1 MMVQR
6 PRAEDLS
13 FTSFTQGALTGRFA
27 PRMRHAR
34 FGCVSRRG
42 EVSPPSCSRLYG
54 GMVLTSLAQRHT
66 RAATRG
72 RRRGRQL
79 MPSLGAEALEP
90 RLALAVVP
98 VLDAATLR
106 ITLDAADDHAVLS
119 RVGEKYVV
127 YGQSEVGSFPVQRVA
142 RVVVNGSPAMGQS
155 FTIASGGGLPITAA
169 LSVDATVESTKLRA
183 PIVTSGDVVVAS
195 PAITLAGDVKTKGL
209 QRYVGAVIVDPP
221 VRGVIPLPRE
231 PGNWMI
237 GEDPIV
243 MSQTGSV
250 LLAKSTSGQS
260 VTIVDTR
267 KASVVANV
275 SLPPLPKGIAVTA
288 DGSKGF
294 VSHVIVE
301 DVGGIARAK
310 VAVSTIDVAN
320 HRVAQTVAVGAEGSP
335 ERMAVSPDGKRLYV
349 VCDSYSTG
357 QRSSSLVVIDADR
370 MTVETMI
377 ALPRSPW
384 RVQSIL
390 VSGDGKRVYVVD
402 AGANSGGFLQTFIDP
417 SITVVDATTKTVTG
431 TIDLGVF
438 GPGGLADCRL
448 GSDGK
453 TAFAISFYGEVGV
466 IDLARMTVTKT
477 FWPVGRGQNNSLAP
491 SSDGRWLQ
499 VIVWDRLA
507 SRLVDVRVAD
517 GKVVKSRSV
526 PAAGDIV
533 LAPGTNRTFLR
544 IDSGIAVVDGSFPGT
559 GVLTIQGASVAF
571 DSRVDGSAGLEVLC
585 AGATTFAAA
594 VGAGSPL
601 ASLVTDRGGSVSLHS
616 VATSGIQRYADAAVQ
631 LSGDFSVTK
640 PVVSGEAFAVL
651 GRTTL
656 ESDCIV
662 TAVGGRVAF
671 LGTVDGVARLT
682 VDGRATAPGG
692 VTDVVF
698 RQRVGGGVPL
708 VSMSFVGLAGV
719 VADRAV
725 SVNGRGFWD
734 GPLGIRIDNVK
745 RVRLIAPGSE
755 IQGSDGCGMF
765 IRGDG
770 ADVIISGFRITG
782 SFGGVVLSA
791 GDLSRTRIV
800 GNTIEGNSSF
810 GTVSGP
816 GILVEARGAL
826 IQGNTIRNNG
836 SAGIKLR
843 GPNASATMLSN
854 TITGNGPP
862 LTVLPERGIVAA
874 EGAVTPPA
882 PTVQSIER
890 VGGIVRI
897 TLKSILPASTTLRF
911 QLFANR
917 VPPAAGDADV
927 AGLVQGERLI
937 ADVLR
942 GATNG
947 TITISIPAKSLPAG
961 NWVTVTATTTRPGEA
976 GSTSCFSKAMRVP

>member
-1 MMVQR
+1 MTFV
-6 PRAEDLS
+6 
-13 FTSFTQGALTGRFA
+13 
-27 PRMRHAR
+27 
-34 FGCVSRRG
+34 
-42 EVSPPSCSRLYG
+42 
-54 GMVLTSLAQRHT
+54 AQRHT
-66 RAATRG
+66 RAAARG
-72 RRRGRQL
+72 RRRGRL
-79 MPSLGAEALEP
+79 SMPSLGAEALEP

-106 ITLDAADDHAVLS
+106 ITLDAADDHALLS

-127 YGQSEVGSFPVQRVA
+127 SGQSEVGSFPVQRVA

-169 LSVDATVESTKLRA
+169 LSVDATVESTELRA
-183 PIVTSGDVVVAS
+183 PIVTAGDVVVES

-209 QRYVGAVIVDPP
+209 QRYVGAVIVDPSAW
-221 VRGVIPLPRE
+221 GVIPLPRDRFDWAK
-231 PGNWMI
+231 GD
-237 GEDPIV
+237 DPIV
-243 MSQTGSV
+243 VSQTGNV
-250 LLAKSTSGQS
+250 LLAKSTCGQS

-275 SLPPLPKGIAVTA
+275 SLPALPKGIAVTA

-320 HRVAQTVAVGAEGSP
+320 HRVAQTVAVGAEGNVAG
-335 ERMAVSPDGKRLYV
+335 MAVSPDGKRLYA
-349 VCDSYSTG
+349 VCDSIG

-370 MTVETMI
+370 LTVETTI
-377 ALPRSPW
+377 ALPLLTGH

-402 AGANSGGFLQTFIDP
+402 AGANSGGFAQTFIDP
-417 SITVVDATTKTVTG
+417 SITVVDGTTKAVTG

-438 GPGGLADCRL
+438 GAGALADCRL

-453 TAFAISFYGEVGV
+453 TAFAISVYGMAGV

-477 FWPVGRGQNNSLAP
+477 FSPVGEGQNNSLAP

-499 VIVWDRLA
+499 VIARDGLA

-517 GKVVKSRSV
+517 GTVVKSRSV

-544 IDSGIAVVDGSFPGT
+544 IDSGIAVVDASSPGR
-559 GVLTIQGASVAF
+559 GVLTLQGASVAF
-571 DSRVDGSAGLEVLC
+571 DSTVDGSAGLEVLC

-631 LSGDFSVTK
+631 LSGNFSVTR

-656 ESDCIV
+656 ESNCTV

-671 LGTVDGVARLT
+671 QGTVDGVASLT
-682 VDGRATAPGG
+682 VDGRATAPGS

-734 GPLGIRIDNVK
+734 VTVGIRIDSVK
-745 RVRLIAPGSE
+745 RVRLMAPGSE
-755 IQGSDGCGMF
+755 VRGIGCGMV
-765 IRGDG
+765 IGGDG
-770 ADVIISGFRITG
+770 GDVIISGFRIAENV
-782 SFGGVVLSA
+782 GGVVLNA
-791 GDLSRTRIV
+791 GDLSRTRLV
-800 GNTIEGNSSF
+800 GNTIEGNSGA
-810 GTVSGP
+810 GTISGP
-816 GILVEARGAL
+816 GISVEGRGAL

-836 SAGIKLR
+836 SAGIELR

-862 LTVLPERGIVAA
+862 WTVLPERGIVAA
-874 EGAVTPPA
+874 EEAVTPPA

-890 VGGIVRI
+890 VGGMVRI
-897 TLKSILPASTTLRF
+897 TLRSSLPASATLRF
-911 QLFANR
+911 QLFTNR

-937 ADVLR
+937 ADFVR
-942 GATNG
+942 GASNG
-947 TITISIPAKSLPAG
+947 TTTISLPATRLPAG
-961 NWVTVTATTTRPGEA
+961 EWLTVTATTTRPGEA
-976 GSTSCFSKAMRVP
+976 GSTSCFSKAARVP

>member
-1 MMVQR
+1 
-6 PRAEDLS
+6 
-13 FTSFTQGALTGRFA
+13 
-27 PRMRHAR
+27 MRHAT
-34 FGCVSRRG
+34 FTWVPRRG
-42 EVSPPSCSRLYG
+42 ELSRPSCSRLYG
-54 GMVLTSLAQRHT
+54 GMVLTSFAQCHT
-66 RAATRG
+66 RAAARG
-72 RRRGRQL
+72 RRRGRQS

-169 LSVDATVESTKLRA
+169 LSVDATVESTELRA

-195 PAITLAGDVKTKGL
+195 PEITLAGDVKTKGL

-221 VRGVIPLPRE
+221 VRGAIPLPRDTFD
-231 PGNWMI
+231 WII
-237 GEDPIV
+237 GDDPIV
-243 MSQTGSV
+243 VSQTGSV

-275 SLPPLPKGIAVTA
+275 SLPQLPKGIAVTA

-335 ERMAVSPDGKRLYV
+335 EQMAVSPDGKRLYV
-349 VCDSYSTG
+349 VCDSYSIG

-370 MTVETMI
+370 MTVETTI
-377 ALPRSPW
+377 ALPRSPRW
-384 RVQSIL
+384 VQSIL

-402 AGANSGGFLQTFIDP
+402 AGANWGGFLQTFIDP

-438 GPGGLADCRL
+438 GPGALADCRL

-477 FWPVGRGQNNSLAP
+477 FWPVGEGQNNRLAP

-499 VIVWDRLA
+499 VIARDRLA

-526 PAAGDIV
+526 PSAGDIV

-594 VGAGSPL
+594 VGSGSPL

-616 VATSGIQRYADAAVQ
+616 VATSGGQRYADAAAQ
-631 LSGDFSVTK
+631 LSGDFSITK

-656 ESDCIV
+656 ESDCTV

-671 LGTVDGVARLT
+671 QGTVDGVARLT

-725 SVNGRGFWD
+725 SVNRRGFWD
-734 GPLGIRIDNVK
+734 VMVGILIDRVK
-745 RVRLIAPGSE
+745 RVRLTAPGSE
-755 IQGSDGCGMF
+755 IRGIGCGMVIGSDGG
-765 IRGDG
+765 
-770 ADVIISGFRITG
+770 DVIISGFRIAEN
-782 SFGGVVLSA
+782 SVGVVLNA

-816 GILVEARGAL
+816 GILVEGSGAL

-862 LTVLPERGIVAA
+862 WTFLPERGIVAA
-874 EGAVTPPA
+874 EEAVTPPA

-890 VGGIVRI
+890 VRGMVRI

-947 TITISIPAKSLPAG
+947 TTTISLPAKSLPAG
-961 NWVTVTATTTRPGEA
+961 DWLTVTATATRPGEA
-976 GSTSCFSKAMRVP
+976 GSTSCFSKAVRVP

>member
-1 MMVQR
+1 
-6 PRAEDLS
+6 
-13 FTSFTQGALTGRFA
+13 
-27 PRMRHAR
+27 
-34 FGCVSRRG
+34 
-42 EVSPPSCSRLYG
+42 
-54 GMVLTSLAQRHT
+54 
-66 RAATRG
+66 
-72 RRRGRQL
+72 
-79 MPSLGAEALEP
+79 
-90 RLALAVVP
+90 
-98 VLDAATLR
+98 
-106 ITLDAADDHAVLS
+106 
-119 RVGEKYVV
+119 
-127 YGQSEVGSFPVQRVA
+127 
-142 RVVVNGSPAMGQS
+142 MGQS

-250 LLAKSTSGQS
+250 LLAKSTCGQS

-301 DVGGIARAK
+301 DVGGIARAQ

-349 VCDSYSTG
+349 VCDSYSIG

-370 MTVETMI
+370 MTVETTI

-417 SITVVDATTKTVTG
+417 SITVVDATTNAVTG

-438 GPGGLADCRL
+438 GAGALADCRL

-453 TAFAISFYGEVGV
+453 TAFAISFYGMVGV

-477 FWPVGRGQNNSLAP
+477 FSPVGEGQNNSLAP

-499 VIVWDRLA
+499 VIAWDGLA

-544 IDSGIAVVDGSFPGT
+544 IDSGIAVVEGSSPGT
-559 GVLTIQGASVAF
+559 GVLTIQGASVEF
-571 DSRVDGSAGLEVLC
+571 DSTVDGSAGLEVLC

-594 VGAGSPL
+594 VGSGSPL
-601 ASLVTDRGGSVSLHS
+601 ASLATDRGGSVSLHS
-616 VATSGIQRYADAAVQ
+616 VATSGIQRYADAAAQ
-631 LSGDFSVTK
+631 LSGDFSITK
-640 PVVSGEAFAVL
+640 PVISGEAFAVL

-656 ESDCIV
+656 ESDCTV

-671 LGTVDGVARLT
+671 QGTVDGVARLT
-682 VDGRATAPGG
+682 VDGRATAPGS
-692 VTDVVF
+692 VTDVFF

-708 VSMSFVGLAGV
+708 ISMSFVGLAGV

-725 SVNGRGFWD
+725 SINGGGFS
-734 GPLGIRIDNVK
+734 GFPAGIRLDAVQ
-745 RVRLIAPGSE
+745 RVRLTAPGSV
-755 IQGSDGCGMF
+755 IQGCDGWGMF

-770 ADVIISGFRITG
+770 GDVIISRFRMTG
-782 SFGGVVLSA
+782 SFLGGVLGQ

-800 GNTIEGNSSF
+800 GNTIEGNSRMD
-810 GTVSGP
+810 GYP
-816 GILVEARGAL
+816 GIRVEGRGAL
-826 IQGNTIRNNG
+826 IQGNSIRGNG
-836 SAGIKLR
+836 GAGIELR

-854 TITGNGPP
+854 TIAGNGPP
-862 LTVLPERGIVAA
+862 WTVLPERGIVAA
-874 EGAVTPPA
+874 EEAVTPPA

-890 VGGIVRI
+890 VKGMVRV
-897 TLKSILPASTTLRF
+897 TLKSNLPAFTTLRF

-917 VPPAAGDADV
+917 APPAAGDADV

-942 GATNG
+942 GASNG
-947 TITISIPAKSLPAG
+947 TTTISLPARSLPAG
-961 NWVTVTATTTRPGEA
+961 DWVTVTATTTRPGEA
-976 GSTSCFSKAMRVP
+976 GSTSCFSKAVRVP

>member
-1 MMVQR
+1 
-6 PRAEDLS
+6 
-13 FTSFTQGALTGRFA
+13 
-27 PRMRHAR
+27 
-34 FGCVSRRG
+34 
-42 EVSPPSCSRLYG
+42 
-54 GMVLTSLAQRHT
+54 
-66 RAATRG
+66 
-72 RRRGRQL
+72 

-169 LSVDATVESTKLRA
+169 LSVNATVESTELRA

-221 VRGVIPLPRE
+221 VRGAIPLPRDTFD
-231 PGNWMI
+231 WII
-237 GEDPIV
+237 GDDPIV
-243 MSQTGSV
+243 VSQTGSV

-275 SLPPLPKGIAVTA
+275 SLPQLPKGIAVTA

-320 HRVAQTVAVGAEGSP
+320 HRVAQTVTVGAEGSP

-349 VCDSYSTG
+349 VCDSYSIG

-370 MTVETMI
+370 MTVETTI
-377 ALPRSPW
+377 ALPRSPRW
-384 RVQSIL
+384 VQSIL

-402 AGANSGGFLQTFIDP
+402 AGANWGGFLQTFIDP

-477 FWPVGRGQNNSLAP
+477 FWPVGEGQNNRLAP

-499 VIVWDRLA
+499 VIARDRLA

-526 PAAGDIV
+526 PSAGDIV

-631 LSGDFSVTK
+631 LSGDFSITK

-656 ESDCIV
+656 ESDCTV

-671 LGTVDGVARLT
+671 QGTVDGVARLT
-682 VDGRATAPGG
+682 VDGRPTAPGG

-725 SVNGRGFWD
+725 SVNSRGFWD
-734 GPLGIRIDNVK
+734 GPVGIRIDNVK
-745 RVRLIAPGSE
+745 RVRLRAPGSE
-755 IQGSDGCGMF
+755 IQGGMF
-765 IRGDG
+765 IRGES

-782 SFGGVVLSA
+782 NFGGVVLNA

-800 GNTIEGNSSF
+800 GNTIEGN
-810 GTVSGP
+810 TL
-816 GILVEARGAL
+816 GIIVEGRGAL

-836 SAGIKLR
+836 SAGIELR

-854 TITGNGPP
+854 TITGNWPTW
-862 LTVLPERGIVAA
+862 TVLPERGIVAA
-874 EGAVTPPA
+874 EEAVTPPA

-890 VGGIVRI
+890 VRGMVRI

-947 TITISIPAKSLPAG
+947 TTTISLPAKSLPAG
-961 NWVTVTATTTRPGEA
+961 DWLTVTATATRPGEA
-976 GSTSCFSKAMRVP
+976 GSTSCFSKAVRVP

>member
-1 MMVQR
+1 
-6 PRAEDLS
+6 
-13 FTSFTQGALTGRFA
+13 
-27 PRMRHAR
+27 
-34 FGCVSRRG
+34 
-42 EVSPPSCSRLYG
+42 
-54 GMVLTSLAQRHT
+54 
-66 RAATRG
+66 
-72 RRRGRQL
+72 

-106 ITLDAADDHAVLS
+106 ITLDAADDHALLS
-119 RVGEKYVV
+119 RVGEQYVV
-127 YGQSEVGSFPVQRVA
+127 YGPSEVGSFPVQRVA

-183 PIVTSGDVVVAS
+183 PIVTSGDVVVES
-195 PAITLAGDVKTKGL
+195 PAITLAGEVKTKGL

-221 VRGVIPLPRE
+221 ARGVLPLPRDLFDWAM
-231 PGNWMI
+231 GD
-237 GEDPIV
+237 DPIMV
-243 MSQTGSV
+243 SQTGNV
-250 LLAKSTSGQS
+250 LLAKSTFGQS

-267 KASVVANV
+267 KAAWVANV
-275 SLPPLPKGIAVTA
+275 PLPLLPMGIAVTA
-288 DGSKGF
+288 DGSRGF
-294 VSHVIVE
+294 VSHDLVE
-301 DVGGIARAK
+301 DVGGTARPQ

-320 HRVAQTVAVGAEGSP
+320 HRVSQTVGVGVQGNVAG
-335 ERMAVSPDGKRLYV
+335 MAVSPEGKRLYV
-349 VCDSYSTG
+349 VCESID
-357 QRSSSLVVIDADR
+357 QRPSSLVVIDADR
-370 MTVETMI
+370 MTVETTI
-377 ALPRSPW
+377 ALPLSPY

-402 AGANSGGFLQTFIDP
+402 AGANLGGFSQTFIDP
-417 SITVVDATTKTVTG
+417 SITVVDATTNTIAG
-431 TIDLGVF
+431 TIALGVF
-438 GPGGLADCRL
+438 GPGALADCRL

-453 TAFAISFYGEVGV
+453 TAFAISVYGMVGV

-477 FWPVGRGQNNSLAP
+477 FTPVSGGQNVRLAP
-491 SSDGRWLQ
+491 SSDGRWLH
-499 VIVWDRLA
+499 VIAPDGLA

-526 PAAGDIV
+526 PAAGNIV

-544 IDSGIAVVDGSFPGT
+544 IDSGIAVVEGSSPGT
-559 GVLTIQGASVAF
+559 GVLTLQGASVAF
-571 DSRVDGSAGLEVLC
+571 NSTVDGSAGLEVLSP
-585 AGATTFAAA
+585 GVTTFAAA
-594 VGAGSPL
+594 VGASSPL

-631 LSGDFSVTK
+631 LSGDFSITK

-656 ESDCIV
+656 VSDCTV

-671 LGTVDGVARLT
+671 QGTVDGVARLT

-734 GPLGIRIDNVK
+734 GPVGIRIDTVK
-745 RVRLIAPGSE
+745 RVRLTAPGSE
-755 IQGSDGCGMF
+755 IQGSDGWGMF

-782 SFGGVVLSA
+782 NFGGVVLNA

-800 GNTIEGNSSF
+800 GNTIEGNI
-810 GTVSGP
+810 P
-816 GILVEARGAL
+816 GIRVEGRGAL

-836 SAGIKLR
+836 SAGIELR
-843 GPNASATMLSN
+843 GPNASSTMLSN

-862 LTVLPERGIVAA
+862 WTVLPERGIVAA
-874 EGAVTPPA
+874 EEAVTPPA

-890 VGGIVRI
+890 VKGMVRV
-897 TLKSILPASTTLRF
+897 TLKSNLPAFTTLRF

-917 VPPAAGDADV
+917 APPAAGDADV

-942 GATNG
+942 GASNG
-947 TITISIPAKSLPAG
+947 TTTISLPARSLPAG
-961 NWVTVTATTTRPGEA
+961 DWVTVTATTTRPGEA
-976 GSTSCFSKAMRVP
+976 GSTSCFSKAVRVP

>member
-1 MMVQR
+1 M
-6 PRAEDLS
+6 
-13 FTSFTQGALTGRFA
+13 TSF
-27 PRMRHAR
+27 
-34 FGCVSRRG
+34 
-42 EVSPPSCSRLYG
+42 
-54 GMVLTSLAQRHT
+54 AQRHT
-66 RAATRG
+66 RAAARG
-72 RRRGRQL
+72 RRRGRQS

-310 VAVSTIDVAN
+310 VAVSTIDVAK

-417 SITVVDATTKTVTG
+417 LITDVDATTNAVTG

-438 GPGGLADCRL
+438 GPGALADCRL

>member
-1 MMVQR
+1 
-6 PRAEDLS
+6 
-13 FTSFTQGALTGRFA
+13 
-27 PRMRHAR
+27 
-34 FGCVSRRG
+34 
-42 EVSPPSCSRLYG
+42 
-54 GMVLTSLAQRHT
+54 
-66 RAATRG
+66 
-72 RRRGRQL
+72 

-106 ITLDAADDHAVLS
+106 ITLDAADENAVLS

-169 LSVDATVESTKLRA
+169 LSVDATVESTELRA

-250 LLAKSTSGQS
+250 LLAKSTCGQS

-301 DVGGIARAK
+301 DVGGIARAQ

-349 VCDSYSTG
+349 VCDSYSIG

-370 MTVETMI
+370 MTVETTI

-417 SITVVDATTKTVTG
+417 SITVVDATTNAVTG

-438 GPGGLADCRL
+438 GAGALADCRL

-453 TAFAISFYGEVGV
+453 TAFAISFYGMVGV

-477 FWPVGRGQNNSLAP
+477 FSPVGEGQNNSLAP

-499 VIVWDRLA
+499 VIAWDGLA

-585 AGATTFAAA
+585 AEATTFAAA

-656 ESDCIV
+656 VSDCTV

-671 LGTVDGVARLT
+671 QGTVDGVARLT

-719 VADRAV
+719 VSDRAV

-734 GPLGIRIDNVK
+734 GPVGIRIDNVK
-745 RVRLIAPGSE
+745 RVRLMAPGSE

-800 GNTIEGNSSF
+800 GNTIEGNI
-810 GTVSGP
+810 P
-816 GILVEARGAL
+816 GISVEGRGAL

-836 SAGIKLR
+836 GAGIELR

-862 LTVLPERGIVAA
+862 WTVLAERGIVAA
-874 EGAVTPPA
+874 EEAVTPPA

-890 VGGIVRI
+890 VRGMVRI
-897 TLKSILPASTTLRF
+897 TLRSSLPASTTLRY

-947 TITISIPAKSLPAG
+947 TITISLPAKSLPAG
-961 NWVTVTATTTRPGEA
+961 DWLTVTATATRPGEA
-976 GSTSCFSKAMRVP
+976 GSTSCFSKAVRVP

>member
-1 MMVQR
+1 
-6 PRAEDLS
+6 
-13 FTSFTQGALTGRFA
+13 
-27 PRMRHAR
+27 
-34 FGCVSRRG
+34 
-42 EVSPPSCSRLYG
+42 
-54 GMVLTSLAQRHT
+54 
-66 RAATRG
+66 
-72 RRRGRQL
+72 
-79 MPSLGAEALEP
+79 
-90 RLALAVVP
+90 
-98 VLDAATLR
+98 
-106 ITLDAADDHAVLS
+106 
-119 RVGEKYVV
+119 
-127 YGQSEVGSFPVQRVA
+127 
-142 RVVVNGSPAMGQS
+142 
-155 FTIASGGGLPITAA
+155 
-169 LSVDATVESTKLRA
+169 
-183 PIVTSGDVVVAS
+183 
-195 PAITLAGDVKTKGL
+195 
-209 QRYVGAVIVDPP
+209 
-221 VRGVIPLPRE
+221 
-231 PGNWMI
+231 
-237 GEDPIV
+237 
-243 MSQTGSV
+243 
-250 LLAKSTSGQS
+250 
-260 VTIVDTR
+260 
-267 KASVVANV
+267 
-275 SLPPLPKGIAVTA
+275 
-288 DGSKGF
+288 
-294 VSHVIVE
+294 
-301 DVGGIARAK
+301 
-310 VAVSTIDVAN
+310 
-320 HRVAQTVAVGAEGSP
+320 
-335 ERMAVSPDGKRLYV
+335 
-349 VCDSYSTG
+349 
-357 QRSSSLVVIDADR
+357 
-370 MTVETMI
+370 
-377 ALPRSPW
+377 
-384 RVQSIL
+384 VQSIL

-402 AGANSGGFLQTFIDP
+402 AGENSGGFLQTFIDP
-417 SITVVDATTKTVTG
+417 SITVVDATTNAVTG

-453 TAFAISFYGEVGV
+453 TAFAISFYGRVGV

-477 FWPVGRGQNNSLAP
+477 FWPVGDGQNNRLAP

-499 VIVWDRLA
+499 VIARDRLA

-526 PAAGDIV
+526 PSAGDIV

-571 DSRVDGSAGLEVLC
+571 DSTVDGSAGLEVVC

-631 LSGDFSVTK
+631 LSGDFSITK

-656 ESDCIV
+656 ESDCTV

-698 RQRVGGGVPL
+698 SQRVGGGVPL
-708 VSMSFVGLAGV
+708 VSMDFVGLAGV

-725 SVNGRGFWD
+725 SVNSRGFWD
-734 GPLGIRIDNVK
+734 GPVGISIDNVK
-745 RVRLIAPGSE
+745 RVRLRAPGSE
-755 IQGSDGCGMF
+755 IQGGMF
-765 IRGDG
+765 IRGES

-782 SFGGVVLSA
+782 NFGGVVLNA

-800 GNTIEGNSSF
+800 GNTIEGN
-810 GTVSGP
+810 TL
-816 GILVEARGAL
+816 GIIVKGRGAL

-836 SAGIKLR
+836 SAGIELR

-854 TITGNGPP
+854 TITGNWPTW
-862 LTVLPERGIVAA
+862 TVLPERGIVAA
-874 EGAVTPPA
+874 EEAVTPPA
-882 PTVQSIER
+882 PIVQSIER
-890 VGGIVRI
+890 VRGMVRI
-897 TLKSILPASTTLRF
+897 TLKSSLPASTTLRF

-961 NWVTVTATTTRPGEA
+961 DWLTVTATSTRPGEA

>member
-1 MMVQR
+1 
-6 PRAEDLS
+6 
-13 FTSFTQGALTGRFA
+13 
-27 PRMRHAR
+27 
-34 FGCVSRRG
+34 
-42 EVSPPSCSRLYG
+42 
-54 GMVLTSLAQRHT
+54 
-66 RAATRG
+66 
-72 RRRGRQL
+72 

-169 LSVDATVESTKLRA
+169 LSVNATVESTKLRA

-221 VRGVIPLPRE
+221 VRGVIPLPRDTFD
-231 PGNWMI
+231 WII
-237 GEDPIV
+237 GEDPMV
-243 MSQTGSV
+243 VSQTGNV
-250 LLAKSTSGQS
+250 LLARSWFGQS

-267 KASVVANV
+267 KAALVAN
-275 SLPPLPKGIAVTA
+275 LPLPLLPKGIAVTA
-288 DGSKGF
+288 DGSRGF
-294 VSHVIVE
+294 VSHILVE
-301 DVGGIARAK
+301 NVGGIARAQ

-320 HRVAQTVAVGAEGSP
+320 HRVAQTIAVGAEGNVAG
-335 ERMAVSPDGKRLYV
+335 MAVSPDGKRLYA
-349 VCDSYSTG
+349 VCDAMN
-357 QRSSSLVVIDADR
+357 QRSPLLLVIDADR
-370 MTVETMI
+370 LTVETTI
-377 ALPRSPW
+377 ALPLPTGH

-402 AGANSGGFLQTFIDP
+402 AGANWGGFLQTFIDP

-438 GPGGLADCRL
+438 GPGALADCRL

-477 FWPVGRGQNNSLAP
+477 FWPVGEGQNNRLAP

-499 VIVWDRLA
+499 VIARDRLA

-526 PAAGDIV
+526 PSAGDIV

-656 ESDCIV
+656 ESDCTV

-671 LGTVDGVARLT
+671 QGTVDGVARLT

-725 SVNGRGFWD
+725 SVNRRGFWD
-734 GPLGIRIDNVK
+734 VMVGIRIDRVK
-745 RVRLIAPGSE
+745 RVRLTAPGSE
-755 IQGSDGCGMF
+755 IRGIGCGMVIGSDGG
-765 IRGDG
+765 
-770 ADVIISGFRITG
+770 DVIISGFRIAEN
-782 SFGGVVLSA
+782 SVGVVLNA

-816 GILVEARGAL
+816 GILVEGSGAL

-854 TITGNGPP
+854 TITGNWPTW
-862 LTVLPERGIVAA
+862 TVLPERGIVAA
-874 EGAVTPPA
+874 EEAVTPPA

-890 VGGIVRI
+890 VRGMVRI
-897 TLKSILPASTTLRF
+897 TLRSSLPASTTLRF

-947 TITISIPAKSLPAG
+947 TTTISLPAKSLPAG
-961 NWVTVTATTTRPGEA
+961 DWLTVTATATRPGEA
-976 GSTSCFSKAMRVP
+976 GSTSCFSKAVRVP

>member
-1 MMVQR
+1 
-6 PRAEDLS
+6 
-13 FTSFTQGALTGRFA
+13 
-27 PRMRHAR
+27 
-34 FGCVSRRG
+34 
-42 EVSPPSCSRLYG
+42 
-54 GMVLTSLAQRHT
+54 
-66 RAATRG
+66 
-72 RRRGRQL
+72 

-417 SITVVDATTKTVTG
+417 LITVVDATTNAVTG

-438 GPGGLADCRL
+438 GPGALADCRL

-477 FWPVGRGQNNSLAP
+477 FWPVGEGQNNRLAP

-499 VIVWDRLA
+499 VIARDRLA

-526 PAAGDIV
+526 PSAGDIV

-631 LSGDFSVTK
+631 LSGDFSITK

-656 ESDCIV
+656 ESDCTV

-671 LGTVDGVARLT
+671 QGTVDGGARLT
-682 VDGRATAPGG
+682 VDGRPTAPGG

-725 SVNGRGFWD
+725 SVNSRGFWD
-734 GPLGIRIDNVK
+734 GPVGIRIDNVK
-745 RVRLIAPGSE
+745 RVRLRAPGSE
-755 IQGSDGCGMF
+755 IQGGMF
-765 IRGDG
+765 IRGES

-782 SFGGVVLSA
+782 NFGGVVLNA

-800 GNTIEGNSSF
+800 GNTIEGN
-810 GTVSGP
+810 TL
-816 GILVEARGAL
+816 GIIVEGRGAL

-836 SAGIKLR
+836 SAGIELR

-854 TITGNGPP
+854 TITGNWPTW
-862 LTVLPERGIVAA
+862 TVLPERGIVAA
-874 EGAVTPPA
+874 EEAVTPPA

-890 VGGIVRI
+890 VRGMVRI

-947 TITISIPAKSLPAG
+947 TTTISLPAKSLPAG
-961 NWVTVTATTTRPGEA
+961 DWLTVTATATRPGEA
-976 GSTSCFSKAMRVP
+976 GSTSCFSKAVRVP

>member
-1 MMVQR
+1 
-6 PRAEDLS
+6 
-13 FTSFTQGALTGRFA
+13 
-27 PRMRHAR
+27 
-34 FGCVSRRG
+34 
-42 EVSPPSCSRLYG
+42 
-54 GMVLTSLAQRHT
+54 
-66 RAATRG
+66 
-72 RRRGRQL
+72 

-221 VRGVIPLPRE
+221 ARGVIPLPRE
-231 PGNWMI
+231 RFEWLKGD
-237 GEDPIV
+237 DPIV
-243 MSQTGSV
+243 VSQTGSV

-275 SLPPLPKGIAVTA
+275 SLPALPKGIAVTA

-335 ERMAVSPDGKRLYV
+335 EQMAVSPDGKRLYV
-349 VCDSYSTG
+349 VCDSYSIG

-370 MTVETMI
+370 MRVETTI
-377 ALPRSPW
+377 ALPRSPRW
-384 RVQSIL
+384 VQSIL

-402 AGANSGGFLQTFIDP
+402 AGANWGGFLQTFIDP

-438 GPGGLADCRL
+438 GPGALADCRL

-477 FWPVGRGQNNSLAP
+477 FWPVGEGQNNRLAP

-499 VIVWDRLA
+499 VIARDRLA

-526 PAAGDIV
+526 PSAGDIV

-631 LSGDFSVTK
+631 LSGDFSITK

-656 ESDCIV
+656 ESDCTV

-671 LGTVDGVARLT
+671 QGTVDGVARLT
-682 VDGRATAPGG
+682 VDGRPTAPGG

-725 SVNGRGFWD
+725 SVNSRGFWD
-734 GPLGIRIDNVK
+734 GPVGIRIDNVK
-745 RVRLIAPGSE
+745 RVRLRAPGSE
-755 IQGSDGCGMF
+755 IRGIGCGMVIGSDGG
-765 IRGDG
+765 
-770 ADVIISGFRITG
+770 DVIISGFRIAEN
-782 SFGGVVLSA
+782 SVGVVLNA

-800 GNTIEGNSSF
+800 GNTIEGN
-810 GTVSGP
+810 TL
-816 GILVEARGAL
+816 GIIVEGRGAL

-836 SAGIKLR
+836 SAGIELR

-854 TITGNGPP
+854 TITGNWPTW
-862 LTVLPERGIVAA
+862 TVLPERGIVAA
-874 EGAVTPPA
+874 EEAVTPPA

-890 VGGIVRI
+890 VRGMVRI
-897 TLKSILPASTTLRF
+897 TLRSSLPASTTLRF

-947 TITISIPAKSLPAG
+947 TTTISLPAKSLPAG
-961 NWVTVTATTTRPGEA
+961 DWLTVTATATRPGEA
-976 GSTSCFSKAMRVP
+976 GSTSCFSKAVRVP

>member
-1 MMVQR
+1 
-6 PRAEDLS
+6 
-13 FTSFTQGALTGRFA
+13 
-27 PRMRHAR
+27 
-34 FGCVSRRG
+34 
-42 EVSPPSCSRLYG
+42 
-54 GMVLTSLAQRHT
+54 
-66 RAATRG
+66 
-72 RRRGRQL
+72 

-106 ITLDAADDHAVLS
+106 ITLDAVDDHAVLS

-221 VRGVIPLPRE
+221 VRGVIPLPRDTFD
-231 PGNWMI
+231 WII
-237 GEDPIV
+237 GEDPMV
-243 MSQTGSV
+243 VSQTGSV
-250 LLAKSTSGQS
+250 LLARSWFGQS

-267 KASVVANV
+267 KAALVAN
-275 SLPPLPKGIAVTA
+275 LPLPLLPMEIAVTA
-288 DGSKGF
+288 DGSRGF
-294 VSHVIVE
+294 VSHVLVE
-301 DVGGIARAK
+301 NVGGIARAQ
-310 VAVSTIDVAN
+310 VAVSTIDIAN
-320 HRVAQTVAVGAEGSP
+320 HRVAQTIAVGAEGHVAG
-335 ERMAVSPDGKRLYV
+335 MAVSPDGKRLYA
-349 VCDSYSTG
+349 VCDAMN
-357 QRSSSLVVIDADR
+357 QRSPLLLVIDADR
-370 MTVETMI
+370 LTVETTI
-377 ALPRSPW
+377 ALPLLPGH

-390 VSGDGKRVYVVD
+390 VSGDGKRVYVCD
-402 AGANSGGFLQTFIDP
+402 AGWNLGGSFQTFIDP
-417 SITVVDATTKTVTG
+417 SITVVDATTNAVTG
-431 TIDLGVF
+431 TIDLGAF
-438 GPGGLADCRL
+438 GPGGLADSRL
-448 GSDGK
+448 ASDGK
-453 TAFAISFYGEVGV
+453 TAFAISFSGVVGV
-466 IDLARMTVTKT
+466 IELAKMTVTKT
-477 FWPVGRGQNNSLAP
+477 FKAVYGGQNIRLGP
-491 SSDGRWLQ
+491 GSDGRWLQ
-499 VIVWDRLA
+499 VIESDGPAR
-507 SRLVDVRVAD
+507 RLVDVRVAD

-526 PAAGDIV
+526 PAAGVIV

-544 IDSGIAVVDGSFPGT
+544 IDSGIAVIDGSFPGT

-594 VGAGSPL
+594 VGSGSPL

-616 VATSGIQRYADAAVQ
+616 VATSGGQRYADAAAQ
-631 LSGDFSVTK
+631 LSGDFSITK

-656 ESDCIV
+656 ESDCTV

-671 LGTVDGVARLT
+671 QGTVDGVARLT

-725 SVNGRGFWD
+725 SVNRRGFWD
-734 GPLGIRIDNVK
+734 VMVGILIDRVK
-745 RVRLIAPGSE
+745 RVRLTAPGSE
-755 IQGSDGCGMF
+755 IRGIGCGMVIGSDGG
-765 IRGDG
+765 
-770 ADVIISGFRITG
+770 DVIISGFRIAEN
-782 SFGGVVLSA
+782 SVGVVLNA

-816 GILVEARGAL
+816 GILVEGRGAL

-836 SAGIKLR
+836 SAGIELR

-854 TITGNGPP
+854 TITGNWPTW
-862 LTVLPERGIVAA
+862 TVLPERGIVAA
-874 EGAVTPPA
+874 EGAVAPPA

-890 VGGIVRI
+890 VRGMVRI

-947 TITISIPAKSLPAG
+947 TTTISLPAKSLPAG
-961 NWVTVTATTTRPGEA
+961 DWLTVTATATRPGEA
-976 GSTSCFSKAMRVP
+976 GSTSCFSKAVRVP